1 MKTELM
7 AKGIT
12 VLAEATQKEPGET
25 ANKIVEFFEQPGV
38 KATLYILLAT
48 ALVVGVCFLVHIG
61 LKKMGIT
68 ISKR

>member
-1 MKTELM
+1 MKPEFI
-7 AKGIT
+7 AKG
-12 VLAEATQKEPGET
+12 VNMLAEATQKEPGET

-38 KATLYILLAT
+38 KATGYILLAVL
-48 ALVVGVCFLVHIG
+48 AVVGVCFLVHLG